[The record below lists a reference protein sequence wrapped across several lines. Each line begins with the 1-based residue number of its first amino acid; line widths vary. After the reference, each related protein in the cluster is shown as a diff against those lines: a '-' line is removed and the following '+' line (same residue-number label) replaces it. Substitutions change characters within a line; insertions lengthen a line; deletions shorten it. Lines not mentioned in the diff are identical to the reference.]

1 MRYQKNKCI
10 NCGSKNYKL
19 IFSYANPDKYEKQIG
34 IVKYHKKFNR
44 KIYCCKTC
52 DMYFSNYIF
61 FNNPMDKIYKNEYR
75 KNRNQDPLALLKK
88 IVKLSFKNS
97 ETKQRIVLIKE
108 NIKIFENSKMIKI
121 RKKRKLLDIG
131 GASGIF
137 AFEFKNKNWSS
148 TILDP
153 SKQGNF
159 IKKLKVKYIQK
170 KIDNK
175 LKLKKKYDL
184 VTLIYTLEHIL
195 NPIKILK
202 IVKKTL
208 TKNGLLYIE
217 VPNSIAFKYFKKS
230 NDIFNSCHLW
240 FWNSFNI
247 SMMLN
252 HLGFEIFFIRSEK
265 EIRGHYSLKIIA
277 KPR

>member
-1 MRYQKNKCI
+1 MIKKHKCI
-10 NCGSKNYKL
+10 NCGGKNYKL
-19 IFSYANPDKYEKQIG
+19 IFNYTNPDKYEKQIG
-34 IVKYHKKFNR
+34 IIKYKKKFNR
-44 KIYCCKTC
+44 KIYCCKSC

-61 FNNPMDKIYKNEYR
+61 FNNPMDKIYENEYR
-75 KNRNQDPLALLKK
+75 KDRKDDPMVLLKK
-88 IVKLSFKNS
+88 IVKLGFKNS
-97 ETKQRIVLIKE
+97 ETKQRIALIRE
-108 NIKIFENSKMIKI
+108 NIKNFENSKMIKI
-121 RKKRKLLDIG
+121 QKKRKLLDIG

-170 KIDNK
+170 KFDNRFK
-175 LKLKKKYDL
+175 MKKKYDL

-195 NPIKILK
+195 DPVKIIKNARKMIN
-202 IVKKTL
+202 
-208 TKNGLLYIE
+208 KNGLLYIE
-217 VPNSIAFKYFKKS
+217 VPHSIAFKYFNKS

-240 FWNSFNI
+240 FWNSFNL

-252 HLGFEIFFIRSEK
+252 NLGFEIFLIKTEK
-265 EIRGHYSLKIIA
+265 EIRGHYSLKLIA